1 MKKKSIGG
9 MIKYISDKVRQ
20 KADNNLKDHNVTLSQ
35 VRVLNFLWRENGSCS
50 QKQIEDFLQVS
61 HPTVV
66 GLVSRMEQSGYIQT
80 SVSPDDKRNKIV
92 TVTDSGMS
100 LACEL
105 CRYMEDIDKR
115 MLVGLTDEQQAQLA
129 DMLYIVAQNFE

>member
-35 VRVLNFLWRENGSCS
+35 VRVLNFLWRQNGSCS

>member
-92 TVTDSGMS
+92 IVTDSGMS

>member
-1 MKKKSIGG
+1 MKKNSIGG

-50 QKQIEDFLQVS
+50 QKQIEGFLQVS

-92 TVTDSGMS
+92 TITDSGMS

>member
-1 MKKKSIGG
+1 MKKNSIGG

-115 MLVGLTDEQQAQLA
+115 MLVGLTDEQQVQLV

>member
-1 MKKKSIGG
+1 

-66 GLVSRMEQSGYIQT
+66 GLVSRMEQSGYIHT
-80 SVSPDDKRNKIV
+80 SVSSDDKRNKIV

-115 MLVGLTDEQQAQLA
+115 MLVGLTDEQQAQLV

>member
-1 MKKKSIGG
+1 

-35 VRVLNFLWRENGSCS
+35 VRVLNFLWRQEGSCS
-50 QKQIEDFLQVS
+50 QKQIENFLQVS

-80 SVSPDDKRNKIV
+80 SVSSDDKRNKIV
-92 TVTDSGMS
+92 TVTDSGMA
-100 LACEL
+100 LASEL
-105 CRYMEDIDKR
+105 CRFMDDIDNR
-115 MLVGLTDEQQAQLA
+115 MLEGLSEEQQSQLA
-129 DMLYIVAQNFE
+129 DMLLTVAKNLE

>member
-9 MIKYISDKVRQ
+9 MIKYISDKVRK

>member
-115 MLVGLTDEQQAQLA
+115 MLVGLTDEQQVQLA
-129 DMLYIVAQNFE
+129 DMLYIVVQNFE

>member
-80 SVSPDDKRNKIV
+80 NVSPDDKRNKIV

>member
-9 MIKYISDKVRQ
+9 IIKYISDKVRQ

-100 LACEL
+100 LASEL

>member
-1 MKKKSIGG
+1 
-9 MIKYISDKVRQ
+9 
-20 KADNNLKDHNVTLSQ
+20 
-35 VRVLNFLWRENGSCS
+35 
-50 QKQIEDFLQVS
+50 
-61 HPTVV
+61 
-66 GLVSRMEQSGYIQT
+66 
-80 SVSPDDKRNKIV
+80 
-92 TVTDSGMS
+92 MS

>member
-1 MKKKSIGG
+1 

-20 KADNNLKDHNVTLSQ
+20 KADNNLKNHNVTLSQ

>member
-61 HPTVV
+61 QPTVV

>member
-80 SVSPDDKRNKIV
+80 SVSPDDNRNKIV

>member
-129 DMLYIVAQNFE
+129 HMLYIVAQNFE

>member
-1 MKKKSIGG
+1 MKKNSIGG
-9 MIKYISDKVRQ
+9 IIKYISDKVRQ

-35 VRVLNFLWRENGSCS
+35 VRILNFLWRQEGSCS
-50 QKQIEDFLQVS
+50 QKQIENFLQVS

>member
-9 MIKYISDKVRQ
+9 MIKYIPDKVRQ

-129 DMLYIVAQNFE
+129 DMLYIVVQNFE

>member
-1 MKKKSIGG
+1 MKKNSIGG

-66 GLVSRMEQSGYIQT
+66 GLLSRMEQSGYIQT

-129 DMLYIVAQNFE
+129 DMLYIIAQNFE

>member
-50 QKQIEDFLQVS
+50 QKQIEDFLQES

>member
-20 KADNNLKDHNVTLSQ
+20 KADNNLKNHNVTLSQ

-80 SVSPDDKRNKIV
+80 SISPDDKRNKIV

>member
-9 MIKYISDKVRQ
+9 IIKYISDKVRQ

-92 TVTDSGMS
+92 TVTDSGMA
-100 LACEL
+100 LASEL
-105 CRYMEDIDKR
+105 CRFMDDMDNR
-115 MLVGLTDEQQAQLA
+115 MLEGLSEEQQSQLA
-129 DMLYIVAQNFE
+129 DMLLTVAKNLE

>member
-1 MKKKSIGG
+1 

-20 KADNNLKDHNVTLSQ
+20 KADNNLKNHNVTLSQ

-80 SVSPDDKRNKIV
+80 SVSPDEKRNKIV

>member
-9 MIKYISDKVRQ
+9 MIKYISDKVCQ

>member
-50 QKQIEDFLQVS
+50 QKQIENFLQVS
-61 HPTVV
+61 PPTVV

>member
-92 TVTDSGMS
+92 TVTDNGMA
-100 LACEL
+100 LASEL
-105 CRYMEDIDKR
+105 CRFMDDMDNR
-115 MLVGLTDEQQAQLA
+115 MLEGLSEEQQSQLA
-129 DMLYIVAQNFE
+129 DMLLTVAKNLE

>member
-1 MKKKSIGG
+1 MKKNSIGG

-115 MLVGLTDEQQAQLA
+115 MLVGLTDEQQAQLT

>member
-1 MKKKSIGG
+1 

-129 DMLYIVAQNFE
+129 DMLYVVAQNFE

>member
-1 MKKKSIGG
+1 

-115 MLVGLTDEQQAQLA
+115 MLVGLTDEQQVQLA
-129 DMLYIVAQNFE
+129 DMLYIVVQNFE

>member
-1 MKKKSIGG
+1 MKKNSIGG
-9 MIKYISDKVRQ
+9 IIKYISDKVRQ

-80 SVSPDDKRNKIV
+80 SVSSDDKRNKIV
-92 TVTDSGMS
+92 TVTDSGMA
-100 LACEL
+100 LASEL
-105 CRYMEDIDKR
+105 CRFMDDMDNR
-115 MLVGLTDEQQAQLA
+115 MLEGLSEEQQSQLA
-129 DMLYIVAQNFE
+129 DMLLTVAKNLE

>member
-115 MLVGLTDEQQAQLA
+115 MLVGLTDEQQVQLA

>member
-61 HPTVV
+61 HPTIV

>member
-66 GLVSRMEQSGYIQT
+66 GLVARMEQSG
-80 SVSPDDKRNKIV
+80 
-92 TVTDSGMS
+92 
-100 LACEL
+100 
-105 CRYMEDIDKR
+105 
-115 MLVGLTDEQQAQLA
+115 
-129 DMLYIVAQNFE
+129 

>member
-1 MKKKSIGG
+1 MKKNSIGG
-9 MIKYISDKVRQ
+9 IIKYISDKVRQ

-35 VRVLNFLWRENGSCS
+35 VRILNFLWRQEGSCS
-50 QKQIEDFLQVS
+50 QKQIENFLQVS

-66 GLVSRMEQSGYIQT
+66 GLVSRMEQSGYIHT
-80 SVSPDDKRNKIV
+80 SVSSDDKRNKIV

-115 MLVGLTDEQQAQLA
+115 MLVGLTDEQQAQLV

>member
-105 CRYMEDIDKR
+105 CRYTEDIDKR

>member
-1 MKKKSIGG
+1 MKKNSIGG
-9 MIKYISDKVRQ
+9 IIKYISDKVRQ

-66 GLVSRMEQSGYIQT
+66 GLVSRMEQSGYIHT

-92 TVTDSGMS
+92 TVTDSGMA
-100 LACEL
+100 LASEL
-105 CRYMEDIDKR
+105 CRFMDDMDNR
-115 MLVGLTDEQQAQLA
+115 MLEGLSEEQQSQLA
-129 DMLYIVAQNFE
+129 DMLLTVAKNLE

>member
-115 MLVGLTDEQQAQLA
+115 MLMGLTDEQQAQLA

>member
-9 MIKYISDKVRQ
+9 IIKYISDKVRQ

-92 TVTDSGMS
+92 TVTDSGMA
-100 LACEL
+100 LASEL
-105 CRYMEDIDKR
+105 CRFMDDMDNR
-115 MLVGLTDEQQAQLA
+115 MLEGLSEEQQSQLA
-129 DMLYIVAQNFE
+129 NMLLTVAKNLE

>member
-1 MKKKSIGG
+1 

-80 SVSPDDKRNKIV
+80 SVSSDDKRNKIV

>member
-80 SVSPDDKRNKIV
+80 SVSSDDKRNKIV